1 MKRSASQSR
10 SEDVMATANKNKT
23 FRLFNDP
30 VHGHIELNEACQLI
44 VDTKEFQRLRNI
56 KQLGMVDFVFPG
68 ATHTRFEHALGTYHL
83 AGKFLRSLR
92 EYHTEVPMKK
102 KKTTTVAE
110 EDDKMEISDISDK
123 DILCVEIAGLCH
135 DLGCGPL
142 STLFS
147 KRFLVALEKNPAL
160 KDNAKVWL
168 KNRNVLM
175 FEHMLKMNSLEVKLK
190 KFEIEAHDIIFIKEL
205 IGGYECNGSTA
216 WPYKGR
222 NEKNAFLYEIVSN
235 HRNGVDV
242 CKFDYMARDC
252 HNLGIV
258 NNFDAQR
265 YVEFARIIEVD
276 GEIQICTRNKELGN
290 LYNMFFTRYNLHK
303 FAYQHPVVC
312 GMELMIVDVLEQI
325 IDKFKI
331 LKVDCTEFILQAV
344 ESYMRLENE
353 RVNDILKAV
362 KTLLSSNTKL
372 NDVLEAVKTLL
383 SLETNVIDFIEAVKT
398 LLSSE
403 TKVND
408 VLEAVKTLLSSETKV
423 KEVLEAVKTFL
434 SSETKLN
441 DVLQAVKTHLSSE
454 TKVSDVLKALKTLLS
469 SDTKINDN
477 CEAVKPHLS
486 SETKVKKVLDDV
498 KTIVSSETKMND
510 VLEALKTL
518 LSMENKLK
526 DVLTAVNTL
535 LSSETKVNDVLEAHL
550 SSDIK
555 LNDVVMKTILSETKL
570 NDVVMET
577 IQSSETKKEA
587 IEWISKQNTSQNA
600 HSNDEIINNLL
611 AYLNM
616 NTNDRISSVC
626 QAIQEFLDKTNIE
639 TCQWLTIQEVLNF
652 EVSQDVVL
660 RGFTHLTDDV
670 LFSIRNFKPDVKT
683 DVELKKRVQLIER
696 LYSRDIYKFLGES
709 LPMYGTDLDD
719 KIESEWSKMPED
731 IKTLALT
738 DEEKMQQIIYNKCN
752 PNKAVTPGSIFLEDI
767 KLIITKLDFGMKDEN
782 PIHRLRVYQKGN
794 LHEGIKLE
802 QTQTSLLLQG
812 MNYKE
817 LLVRVYTTLPNK
829 DGRNAEKIKAIKA
842 AFESMIQRNN

>member
-518 LSMENKLK
+518 LSMENKL
-526 DVLTAVNTL
+526 
-535 LSSETKVNDVLEAHL
+535 
-550 SSDIK
+550 
-555 LNDVVMKTILSETKL
+555 NDVVMKTILSETKL

>member
-362 KTLLSSNTKL
+362 KTLLSSNTK
-372 NDVLEAVKTLL
+372 
-383 SLETNVIDFIEAVKT
+383 
-398 LLSSE
+398 
-403 TKVND
+403 
-408 VLEAVKTLLSSETKV
+408 V

-535 LSSETKVNDVLEAHL
+535 LSSETKVNDVLEAHLSSDINVKEVLKAVKILLLSETKVNDVLEAHL

>member
-408 VLEAVKTLLSSETKV
+408 VLEAHLSSDINV
-423 KEVLEAVKTFL
+423 KEVLKAVKI
-434 SSETKLN
+434 
-441 DVLQAVKTHLSSE
+441 
-454 TKVSDVLKALKTLLS
+454 LL
-469 SDTKINDN
+469 
-477 CEAVKPHLS
+477 L
-486 SETKVKKVLDDV
+486 
-498 KTIVSSETKMND
+498 
-510 VLEALKTL
+510 
-518 LSMENKLK
+518 
-526 DVLTAVNTL
+526 
-535 LSSETKVNDVLEAHL
+535 SETKVNDVLEAHL